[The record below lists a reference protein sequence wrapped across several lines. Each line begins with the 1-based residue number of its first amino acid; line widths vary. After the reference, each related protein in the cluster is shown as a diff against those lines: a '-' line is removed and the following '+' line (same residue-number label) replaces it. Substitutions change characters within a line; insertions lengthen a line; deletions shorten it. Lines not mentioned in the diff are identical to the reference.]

1 MLKIINTNN
10 SYEYP
15 VNTKVEPSSILA
27 NWGSFKIDNLDL
39 NSLGYHR
46 KNAVEIL
53 KNQIGSNQKKI
64 ILNFISIVYWHNY
77 YYANFA
83 Y

>member
-1 MLKIINTNN
+1 MNGFSEFKEDELVKDYYTNN

-46 KNAVEIL
+46 KNAVEIFE
-53 KNQIGSNQKKI
+53 KSNWK
-64 ILNFISIVYWHNY
+64 
-77 YYANFA
+77 
-83 Y
+83 